1 MQSSRRLILV
11 GILSGLPAAA
21 NATLLAFDF
30 EGLSAGGNGA
40 LVANGFVFDA
50 GDADWFPGWSPAS
63 GEWIGHYHI
72 ADPTDTSR
80 AANNGT
86 KYFIFDYFLD
96 DSRLNIYSES
106 GQAFGMSRLDLA
118 EWEGVCRS
126 GDPPQL
132 MERGC
137 GVTFVGQLS
146 AGGTISRHLMLD
158 GIADGAGGL
167 DDFQTFAFDEQW
179 NELAM
184 FSIVSSHG
192 YLNPGLDNVVLR
204 AVPEPATWALLGFG
218 ALGSF
223 ALRRRSRGKDSSV

>member
-1 MQSSRRLILV
+1 MQSSRMLVLV
-11 GILSGLPAAA
+11 GVLSVSPVAA
-21 NATLLAFDF
+21 NATLTFDF

-50 GDADWFPGWSPAS
+50 GDADWHPGWSEPS

-80 AANNGT
+80 AANNGS
-86 KYFIFDYFLD
+86 KYFIFDYFRD
-96 DSRLNIYSES
+96 DSRLNIYGES
-106 GQAFGMSRLDLA
+106 GQTFGMSRLDLA

-126 GDPPQL
+126 SAPPEL
-132 MERGC
+132 MDRSC

-146 AGGTISRHLMLD
+146 AGGTVSRHLILD

-179 NELAM
+179 DGLTM

-204 AVPEPATWALLGFG
+204 AVPEPATWALLGCGAFG
-218 ALGSF
+218 AF
-223 ALRRRSRGKDSSV
+223 ALRRRLRGKGSSA

>member
-1 MQSSRRLILV
+1 MQSSRMLVLV
-11 GILSGLPAAA
+11 GVLSTLPVAA
-21 NATLLAFDF
+21 NATLLTFDF
-30 EGLSAGGNGA
+30 ENTSAGGTGA
-40 LVANGFVFDA
+40 LVTNGFVFDA
-50 GDADWFPGWSPAS
+50 GDADWYPGWSEAS

-106 GQAFGMSRLDLA
+106 GRTFGMRQLDLA
-118 EWEGVCRS
+118 EWEAVCHS
-126 GDPPQL
+126 NVPPEF
-132 MERGC
+132 MERSC
-137 GVTFVGQLS
+137 GVTFIGQLS
-146 AGGTISRHLMLD
+146 AGGTISRHLILD

-223 ALRRRSRGKDSSV
+223 AWRRRLRGKGSRA